1 MKIIYEDS
9 KLTIGDVS
17 MDLFKKIIQAIED
30 HEAGK
35 EEKQKA
41 EHWRGCPALILWGSP
56 SPEGGKIAPEGG
68 KFYPLQGLGFPIK

>member
-41 EHWRGCPALILWGSP
+41 EHWRGLA
-56 SPEGGKIAPEGG
+56 EGQEAANVS
-68 KFYPLQGLGFPIK
+68 

>member
-41 EHWRGCPALILWGSP
+41 EHWRALA
-56 SPEGGKIAPEGG
+56 EGQEEANVS
-68 KFYPLQGLGFPIK
+68 